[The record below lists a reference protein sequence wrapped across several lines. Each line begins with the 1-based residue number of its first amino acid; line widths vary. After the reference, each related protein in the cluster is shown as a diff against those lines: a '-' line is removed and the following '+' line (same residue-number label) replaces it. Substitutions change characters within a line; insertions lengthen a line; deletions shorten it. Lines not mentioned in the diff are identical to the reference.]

1 MRLIAICFFV
11 FTAITTMAQERV
23 KKIEFYGAA
32 KTNILHQGFDVYGDT
47 MNVSKASYGHSLI
60 DLGILVRPS
69 ANTEIATEF
78 RLRNELGGFWGGA
91 VTYGIRKL
99 TLKGVVNDA
108 IRYKIGDIDLEM
120 TPYTLYNNNYQ
131 DVVNE
136 ATVFQMAREV
146 IDYENYFSGNAWRQQ
161 GVQSSYGFYLNNETF
176 KSIDVNLFSTR
187 NRTADPSSAS
197 AERLFSGGQ
206 IGLNTSYGLIT
217 FHSANLFD
225 LKNTVI
231 DMNLYYNSV
240 NTVSAN
246 ISLADLPKFS
256 LNYEGGTSKANYE
269 NLIEDETVTIQD
281 YFLNLGLIYSPTNK
295 FRLSVKGINTG
306 PQFRSPAAQNV
317 RLGYSSSSN
326 VFPTIGNN
334 LAVRNMGLM
343 DYLYNDVFYYK
354 TFDSQ
359 LDLYNPAFSNAMPYG
374 LATPN
379 RKGFSVSLDQL
390 AIKEQFNLSSEIHIM
405 SEIIGTGTTQLKS
418 FMKFVTKANYNYK
431 KWSAKAGLAYESTSR
446 DGQPYEKIEL
456 SSMLF
461 DFGLDFDLT
470 DQLSILFGTKYH
482 MADGN
487 ELLAVYDSYN
497 NPLYFDPISY
507 DNQKQMLN
515 SIGLM
520 VNFSER
526 SKLTASLSSFSQKAE
541 QKYTFNQLQ
550 LLYRLNF

>member
-32 KTNILHQGFDVYGDT
+32 KTNILHQDFDVDGDT
-47 MNVSKASYGHSLI
+47 MNLSKANYGHSLI

-69 ANTEIATEF
+69 SNTEIATEF

-91 VTYGIRKL
+91 VTFGIRKL

-108 IRYKIGDIDLEM
+108 IRYKIGDIDIEM
-120 TPYTLYNNNYQ
+120 TPYSLYNNNYQ

-136 ATVFQMAREV
+136 ATVFQIAREV
-146 IDYENYFSGNAWRQQ
+146 IDYENYFSGNTWRQQ
-161 GVQSSYGFYLNNETF
+161 GIQSSYGFYLNNETF

-197 AERLFSGGQ
+197 PERLFSGGQ

-256 LNYEGGTSKANYE
+256 LNYEGGTSKSNYE
-269 NLIEDETVTIQD
+269 NLIEEETVTIQD
-281 YFLNLGLIYSPTNK
+281 YFWNLGLIYSPTNK
-295 FRLSVKGINTG
+295 FSVSVNRINTG
-306 PQFRSPAAQNV
+306 PQFRSPSAQNV

-334 LAVRNMGLM
+334 LAVRNMGLI

-359 LDLYNPAFSNAMPYG
+359 LDLYNPAFSNALPYG
-374 LATPN
+374 LSTPN
-379 RKGFSVSLDQL
+379 RKGFSVSLDEL
-390 AIKEQFNLSSEIHIM
+390 VIREQFNLSSKIHMM
-405 SEIIGTGTTQLKS
+405 SEIIGSGTIHLKS
-418 FMKFVTKANYNYK
+418 FMKIIAKANYDYK
-431 KWSAKAGLAYESTSR
+431 KWSANAGLAYESTSR
-446 DGQPYEKIEL
+446 DGQAYEKIEL

-482 MADGN
+482 IADGN

-507 DNQKQMLN
+507 DDQRQMLN

-526 SKLTASLSSFSQKAE
+526 SKLTASLSSFLQKAE
-541 QKYTFNQLQ
+541 QEYTFNQFQ

>member
-32 KTNILHQGFDVYGDT
+32 KTNILHQGFDVDGDT
-47 MNVSKASYGHSLI
+47 MNVSKANYGHSLI

-161 GVQSSYGFYLNNETF
+161 GVQSSYGFYLNNEIF

-197 AERLFSGGQ
+197 PERLFSGGQ

-225 LKNTVI
+225 LKNTVN

-269 NLIEDETVTIQD
+269 NLIEEETVTIQD
-281 YFLNLGLIYSPTNK
+281 YFWNLGFIYSPTNK
-295 FRLSVKGINTG
+295 LRLSVNGINTG
-306 PQFRSPAAQNV
+306 PQYRSPAAQNV

-334 LAVRNMGLM
+334 LAVRNMGLV

-359 LDLYNPAFSNAMPYG
+359 LDLYNPAFSNALPYG

-379 RKGFSVSLDQL
+379 RKGFSVSLDEL
-390 AIKEQFNLSSEIHIM
+390 AINEQLNLSSEIHMM

-418 FMKFVTKANYNYK
+418 FMKFVAKANYDYK
-431 KWSAKAGLAYESTSR
+431 KWSANAGLAYESTLR
-446 DGQPYEKIEL
+446 DGQVYEKIEL

-461 DFGLDFDLT
+461 DLGVDFDLT

-482 MADGN
+482 IADGN

-507 DNQKQMLN
+507 KEQKQMLN

-541 QKYTFNQLQ
+541 QVYTINQLQ

>member
-1 MRLIAICFFV
+1 MRLVTICFLV
-11 FTAITTMAQERV
+11 FAATTIMAQERV

-32 KTNILHQGFDVYGDT
+32 KTNILHQDFNVDGDT
-47 MNVSKASYGHSLI
+47 LNLSKANYGHSLI

-69 ANTEIATEF
+69 VNTEISTEF

-131 DVVNE
+131 DLVNE
-136 ATVFQMAREV
+136 ATIFKMAREV

-161 GVQSSYGFYLNNETF
+161 GIQSSYGFYLNSETL

-197 AERLFSGGQ
+197 PERLFSGGQ

-256 LNYEGGTSKANYE
+256 LNYEGGTSKSNYE
-269 NLIEDETVTIQD
+269 NLIEEETVAIQD
-281 YFLNLGLIYSPTNK
+281 YFWNLGFSYSTTNK
-295 FRLSVKGINTG
+295 LSLSINSINTG

-334 LAVRNMGLM
+334 LAVRNMGLI

-359 LDLYNPAFSNAMPYG
+359 LDLYNPAFSNALPYG
-374 LATPN
+374 LSTPN
-379 RKGFSVSLDQL
+379 RKGFSVSLDEL
-390 AIKEQFNLSSEIHIM
+390 VIREQFNLSSKIYMM
-405 SEIIGTGTTQLKS
+405 SEIIGSGTIHLKS
-418 FMKFVTKANYNYK
+418 FMKIIAKANYDYK
-431 KWSAKAGLAYESTSR
+431 KWSANAGLAYESTSR
-446 DGQPYEKIEL
+446 DGQAYEKIEL

-461 DFGLDFDLT
+461 DFGLYFDLT
-470 DQLSILFGTKYH
+470 DQISILFGTKYH
-482 MADGN
+482 IADGN

-507 DNQKQMLN
+507 DDQKQMLN

-520 VNFSER
+520 VNFSEL

-541 QKYTFNQLQ
+541 QEYNFNQLQ

>member
-32 KTNILHQGFDVYGDT
+32 KTNILHQGFDVDGDT

-91 VTYGIRKL
+91 VTFGIRKL

-161 GVQSSYGFYLNNETF
+161 GLQSSYGFYLNNETF

-187 NRTADPSSAS
+187 NRTADLSSAS
-197 AERLFSGGQ
+197 PERLFSGGQ
-206 IGLNTSYGLIT
+206 IGLNTSFGLIT

-225 LKNTVI
+225 LKNTVN

-256 LNYEGGTSKANYE
+256 FNYEGGTSKANYE
-269 NLIEDETVTIQD
+269 NLIEEETVTIQD
-281 YFLNLGLIYSPTNK
+281 YFWKLGLIYSPTNRL
-295 FRLSVKGINTG
+295 RLSVNGINTG
-306 PQFRSPAAQNV
+306 PQFSSPAAQNV

-334 LAVRNMGLM
+334 LAVRNMGLV

-359 LDLYNPAFSNAMPYG
+359 LDLYNPAFSNALPYG

-379 RKGFSVSLDQL
+379 RKGFSVSLDEL
-390 AIKEQFNLSSEIHIM
+390 SIKEQLNLSSEIHMM

-418 FMKFVTKANYNYK
+418 FMKFVAKANYDYK
-431 KWSAKAGLAYESTSR
+431 KWSANAGLAYESTLR
-446 DGQPYEKIEL
+446 DGQSYEKIKL

-461 DFGLDFDLT
+461 DFGVDFDLT
-470 DQLSILFGTKYH
+470 NQLSILFGTKYH
-482 MADGN
+482 TADGN

-507 DNQKQMLN
+507 NDQKQMLN

-541 QKYTFNQLQ
+541 QEYIFNQLQ

>member
-32 KTNILHQGFDVYGDT
+32 KTNILHQDFDVDGDT
-47 MNVSKASYGHSLI
+47 INLSKANYGHSLI

-69 ANTEIATEF
+69 SNTEIATEF

-91 VTYGIRKL
+91 VTFGIRKL

-108 IRYKIGDIDLEM
+108 IRYKIGDIDIEM
-120 TPYTLYNNNYQ
+120 TPYSLYNNNYQ

-136 ATVFQMAREV
+136 ATVFQIAREV
-146 IDYENYFSGNAWRQQ
+146 IDYENYFSGNTWRQQ
-161 GVQSSYGFYLNNETF
+161 GIQSSYGFYLNNETF

-197 AERLFSGGQ
+197 PERLFSGGQ

-217 FHSANLFD
+217 FNSANLFD

-256 LNYEGGTSKANYE
+256 LNYEGGTSKSNYE
-269 NLIEDETVTIQD
+269 SLIEEETVTIQD
-281 YFLNLGLIYSPTNK
+281 YFWNLGLIYSPTNK
-295 FRLSVKGINTG
+295 FSVSVNGINTG
-306 PQFRSPAAQNV
+306 PQFRSPSAQNV

-334 LAVRNMGLM
+334 LAVRNMGLI
-343 DYLYNDVFYYK
+343 DYLYNDVLYYK

-359 LDLYNPAFSNAMPYG
+359 LDLYNPAFSNALPYG
-374 LATPN
+374 LSTPN
-379 RKGFSVSLDQL
+379 RKGFSVSLDEL
-390 AIKEQFNLSSEIHIM
+390 VIREQFNLSSKIHMM
-405 SEIIGTGTTQLKS
+405 SEIIGSGTIHLKS
-418 FMKFVTKANYNYK
+418 FMKIIAKANYDYK
-431 KWSAKAGLAYESTSR
+431 KWSANAGLGYEYTSR
-446 DGQPYEKIEL
+446 DGQAYEKIEL

-482 MADGN
+482 IADGN

-497 NPLYFDPISY
+497 NPLYFDPTSY
-507 DNQKQMLN
+507 YDQKQMLN

-520 VNFSER
+520 VNFSEL

-541 QKYTFNQLQ
+541 QEYNFNQLQ

>member
-32 KTNILHQGFDVYGDT
+32 KTNILHQGFDVDGDT
-47 MNVSKASYGHSLI
+47 MNVSKANYGHSLI

-131 DVVNE
+131 DLVNE

-197 AERLFSGGQ
+197 PERLFSGGQ

-246 ISLADLPKFS
+246 ISLANLPKFS

-507 DNQKQMLN
+507 DYQKQMLN

-541 QKYTFNQLQ
+541 QEYTFNQLQ

>member
-11 FTAITTMAQERV
+11 FTAITTLAQERV

-32 KTNILHQGFDVYGDT
+32 KTNILHQDFDVDGDT
-47 MNVSKASYGHSLI
+47 MNLSKANYGHSLI

-69 ANTEIATEF
+69 SNTEIATEF

-91 VTYGIRKL
+91 VTFGIRKL

-120 TPYTLYNNNYQ
+120 TPYSLYNNNYQ

-136 ATVFQMAREV
+136 ATVFRIAREV

-161 GVQSSYGFYLNNETF
+161 GIQSSYGFYLNNETF

-197 AERLFSGGQ
+197 PERLFSGGQ

-246 ISLADLPKFS
+246 ISLADFPKFS
-256 LNYEGGTSKANYE
+256 LNYEGGTSKSNYE
-269 NLIEDETVTIQD
+269 NLIEEETVTIQD
-281 YFLNLGLIYSPTNK
+281 YFWNLGLIYSPTNK
-295 FRLSVKGINTG
+295 FSVSVNGINTG
-306 PQFRSPAAQNV
+306 PQFRSPSAQNV

-359 LDLYNPAFSNAMPYG
+359 LDLYNPAFSNALPYG
-374 LATPN
+374 LSTPN
-379 RKGFSVSLDQL
+379 RKGFSVSLDEL
-390 AIKEQFNLSSEIHIM
+390 VIKEQFNLSSEIHMM
-405 SEIIGTGTTQLKS
+405 SEIIGSGTIQLKS
-418 FMKFVTKANYNYK
+418 FMKVIAKANYDYK
-431 KWSAKAGLAYESTSR
+431 KWSANAGLAYESTSR
-446 DGQPYEKIEL
+446 DGQAYEKIEL

-482 MADGN
+482 IADGN

-497 NPLYFDPISY
+497 NPLYFEPTSY
-507 DNQKQMLN
+507 DDHKQMLN

-541 QKYTFNQLQ
+541 QEYNFNQFQ

>member
-32 KTNILHQGFDVYGDT
+32 KTNILHQSFGVDGDT
-47 MNVSKASYGHSLI
+47 MNLSKANYGHSLI

-78 RLRNELGGFWGGA
+78 RLRNEFGGFWGGA

-99 TLKGVVNDA
+99 TLKGVVNDV

-197 AERLFSGGQ
+197 PERLFSGGQ
-206 IGLNTSYGLIT
+206 IGLNTSYGIIT
-217 FHSANLFD
+217 LHSANLFD
-225 LKNTVI
+225 LKNTVN

-269 NLIEDETVTIQD
+269 NLIEEETVTIQD
-281 YFLNLGLIYSPTNK
+281 YFWNLGFIYSPTNK
-295 FRLSVKGINTG
+295 LRLSVNGINTG

-359 LDLYNPAFSNAMPYG
+359 LDLHNPAFSNALPYG

-379 RKGFSVSLDQL
+379 RKGFSVSLDEL
-390 AIKEQFNLSSEIHIM
+390 VIKEQLNLSSEIQMM

-418 FMKFVTKANYNYK
+418 FMKFVAKANYDYK
-431 KWSAKAGLAYESTSR
+431 KWSANAGLAYETTSR
-446 DGQPYEKIEL
+446 DGQAYEKIEL

-461 DFGLDFDLT
+461 DFGFDFDLT

-507 DNQKQMLN
+507 NDQKQMLN

-541 QKYTFNQLQ
+541 QEYTFNQLQ

>member
-32 KTNILHQGFDVYGDT
+32 KTNILHQGFDVDGDT
-47 MNVSKASYGHSLI
+47 MNVSKANYGHSLI

-187 NRTADPSSAS
+187 NSTADPSSAS
-197 AERLFSGGQ
+197 PERLFSGGQ
-206 IGLNTSYGLIT
+206 ISLNTSYGLIT

-225 LKNTVI
+225 LKNTVN

-246 ISLADLPKFS
+246 ISLADFPKFS
-256 LNYEGGTSKANYE
+256 LNYEGGTSKANYDDIVE
-269 NLIEDETVTIQD
+269 EETVTIQD
-281 YFLNLGLIYSPTNK
+281 YFWNLGLSYSTSNK
-295 FRLSVKGINTG
+295 IRFSVNGINTG
-306 PQFRSPAAQNV
+306 PQFRSPAAQNI

-334 LAVRNMGLM
+334 LAVRNMGLV

-359 LDLYNPAFSNAMPYG
+359 LDLYNPAFSNALPYG

-379 RKGFSVSLDQL
+379 RKGFSVSLDEL
-390 AIKEQFNLSSEIHIM
+390 AINEQLNLSSEIHMM

-418 FMKFVTKANYNYK
+418 FMKFVAKANYDYK
-431 KWSAKAGLAYESTSR
+431 KWSANAGLAYESTLR
-446 DGQPYEKIEL
+446 DGQVYEKIEL

-461 DFGLDFDLT
+461 DLGVDFDLT

-482 MADGN
+482 IADGN

-507 DNQKQMLN
+507 KEQKQMLN

-541 QKYTFNQLQ
+541 QVYTINQLQ

>member
-11 FTAITTMAQERV
+11 FTATATMAQDRV

-32 KTNILHQGFDVYGDT
+32 KTNILHQSFDVDGDT
-47 MNVSKASYGHSLI
+47 MNVPKANYGHSLI

-69 ANTEIATEF
+69 VNTEIATEF

-108 IRYKIGDIDLEM
+108 IRYKIGDVALEM

-146 IDYENYFSGNAWRQQ
+146 IDYENYFSGNSWRQQ

-187 NRTADPSSAS
+187 NRTADPSTAS
-197 AERLFSGGQ
+197 PERLFSGGQ

-217 FHSANLFD
+217 LHSANLFD
-225 LKNTVI
+225 LKNTVN

-246 ISLADLPKFS
+246 ISLANFPKFS

-269 NLIEDETVTIQD
+269 NLIEEETITIQD
-281 YFLNLGLIYSPTNK
+281 YFWNLELIYSPSNNL
-295 FRLSVKGINTG
+295 RLSVNGVNTG
-306 PQFRSPAAQNV
+306 PQFRSPAAQNI
-317 RLGYSSSSN
+317 RLSFSSN
-326 VFPTIGNN
+326 SKVFPTIGNN
-334 LAVRNMGLM
+334 LAVRNMGLV
-343 DYLYNDVFYYK
+343 DYLYNDVLYYK
-354 TFDSQ
+354 TFDNQ
-359 LDLYNPAFSNAMPYG
+359 LDLYNPAFSNALPYG

-379 RKGFSVSLDQL
+379 RKGFSVSLDELVISEQL
-390 AIKEQFNLSSEIHIM
+390 NLASEIHIM

-418 FMKFVTKANYNYK
+418 FMKFVTKANYDYK
-431 KWSAKAGLAYESTSR
+431 KWSANVGLAYESTSR
-446 DGQPYEKIEL
+446 DGLNYEKIEL
-456 SSMLF
+456 SSILF
-461 DFGLDFDLT
+461 DFGVDFDLA

-497 NPLYFDPISY
+497 NPLYFDPLSY
-507 DNQKQMLN
+507 NDQKQMLN

-541 QKYTFNQLQ
+541 QEYTFNQLQ

>member
-32 KTNILHQGFDVYGDT
+32 KTNILHQGFDVDGDT
-47 MNVSKASYGHSLI
+47 MNVSKANYGHSLI

-187 NRTADPSSAS
+187 NSTADPSSAS
-197 AERLFSGGQ
+197 PERLFSGGQ
-206 IGLNTSYGLIT
+206 ISLNTSYGLIT

-225 LKNTVI
+225 LKNTVN

-246 ISLADLPKFS
+246 ISLADFPKFS
-256 LNYEGGTSKANYE
+256 LNYEGGTSKANYDDIVE
-269 NLIEDETVTIQD
+269 EETVTIQD
-281 YFLNLGLIYSPTNK
+281 YFWNLGLSYSPSNK
-295 FRLSVKGINTG
+295 IRLSVNGINTG
-306 PQFRSPAAQNV
+306 PQFRSPAAQNI

-334 LAVRNMGLM
+334 LAVRNMGLV

-359 LDLYNPAFSNAMPYG
+359 LDLYNPAFSNALPYG

-379 RKGFSVSLDQL
+379 RKGFSVSLDEL
-390 AIKEQFNLSSEIHIM
+390 AIKEQLNLSSEIHMM

-418 FMKFVTKANYNYK
+418 FMKFVAKAKYDYK
-431 KWSAKAGLAYESTSR
+431 KWSANAGLAYESTSR
-446 DGQPYEKIEL
+446 DGQVYEKIEL

-461 DFGLDFDLT
+461 DLGVDFDLT

-482 MADGN
+482 LADGN

-507 DNQKQMLN
+507 KEQKQMLN

-541 QKYTFNQLQ
+541 QVYTINQLQ

>member
-32 KTNILHQGFDVYGDT
+32 KTNILHQDFDVDGDT
-47 MNVSKASYGHSLI
+47 MNLSKANYGHSLI

-69 ANTEIATEF
+69 SNTEIATEF

-91 VTYGIRKL
+91 VTFGIRKL

-108 IRYKIGDIDLEM
+108 IRYKIGDIDIEM
-120 TPYTLYNNNYQ
+120 TPYSLYNNNYQ

-136 ATVFQMAREV
+136 ATVFQIAREV
-146 IDYENYFSGNAWRQQ
+146 IDYENYFSGNTWRQQ
-161 GVQSSYGFYLNNETF
+161 GIQSSYGFYLNNETF

-197 AERLFSGGQ
+197 PERLFSGGQ

-256 LNYEGGTSKANYE
+256 LNYEGGTSKSNYE
-269 NLIEDETVTIQD
+269 NLIEEETVTIQD
-281 YFLNLGLIYSPTNK
+281 YFWNLGLIYSPTNK
-295 FRLSVKGINTG
+295 FSVSVNGINTG
-306 PQFRSPAAQNV
+306 PQFRSPSAQNV

-334 LAVRNMGLM
+334 LAVRNMGLI

-359 LDLYNPAFSNAMPYG
+359 LDLYNPAFSNALPYG
-374 LATPN
+374 LSTPN
-379 RKGFSVSLDQL
+379 RKGFSVRLDEL
-390 AIKEQFNLSSEIHIM
+390 VIREQFNLSSKIHMM
-405 SEIIGTGTTQLKS
+405 SEIIGSGTIHLKS
-418 FMKFVTKANYNYK
+418 FMKIIAKANYDYK
-431 KWSAKAGLAYESTSR
+431 KWSANAGLAYESTSR
-446 DGQPYEKIEL
+446 DGQAYEKIEL

-470 DQLSILFGTKYH
+470 DQISILFGTKYH
-482 MADGN
+482 IADGN

-507 DNQKQMLN
+507 DDQKQMLN

-520 VNFSER
+520 VNFSEL

-541 QKYTFNQLQ
+541 QEYNFNQLQ

>member
-32 KTNILHQGFDVYGDT
+32 KTNILHQDFDVDGDT
-47 MNVSKASYGHSLI
+47 MNLSKANYGHSLI

-69 ANTEIATEF
+69 SNTEIATEF

-91 VTYGIRKL
+91 VTFGIRKL

-108 IRYKIGDIDLEM
+108 IRYKIGDIDIEM
-120 TPYTLYNNNYQ
+120 TPYSLYNNNYQ

-136 ATVFQMAREV
+136 ATVFQIAREV
-146 IDYENYFSGNAWRQQ
+146 IDYENYFSGNTWRQQ
-161 GVQSSYGFYLNNETF
+161 GIQSSYGFYLNNETF

-197 AERLFSGGQ
+197 PERLFSGGQ

-256 LNYEGGTSKANYE
+256 LNYEGGTSKSNYK
-269 NLIEDETVTIQD
+269 NLIEEETVTIQD
-281 YFLNLGLIYSPTNK
+281 YFWNLGLIYSPTNK
-295 FRLSVKGINTG
+295 FTVSVNGINTG
-306 PQFRSPAAQNV
+306 PQFRSPSAQNV

-334 LAVRNMGLM
+334 LAVRNMGLI

-359 LDLYNPAFSNAMPYG
+359 LDLYNPAFSNALPYG
-374 LATPN
+374 LSTPN
-379 RKGFSVSLDQL
+379 RKGFSVSLDEL
-390 AIKEQFNLSSEIHIM
+390 VIKEQFNLSSKIYMM
-405 SEIIGTGTTQLKS
+405 SEIIGSGTIHLKS
-418 FMKFVTKANYNYK
+418 FMKIIAKANYDYK
-431 KWSAKAGLAYESTSR
+431 KWSANAGLGYESTSR
-446 DGQPYEKIEL
+446 DGQAYEKIEL

-482 MADGN
+482 IADGN

-497 NPLYFDPISY
+497 NPLYFDPTSY
-507 DNQKQMLN
+507 DDQKQMLN

-520 VNFSER
+520 VNFSEL

-541 QKYTFNQLQ
+541 QEYNFNQLQ

>member
-32 KTNILHQGFDVYGDT
+32 KTNILHQGFDVDGDT
-47 MNVSKASYGHSLI
+47 MNVSKANYGHSLI

-197 AERLFSGGQ
+197 PERLFSGGQ

-225 LKNTVI
+225 LKNTVN

-240 NTVSAN
+240 NTISAN

-269 NLIEDETVTIQD
+269 NLIEEETVTIQD
-281 YFLNLGLIYSPTNK
+281 YIWNIGLIYSPTNK
-295 FRLSVKGINTG
+295 LRLSVNGINTG

-359 LDLYNPAFSNAMPYG
+359 LDLYNPAFSNALPYG

-379 RKGFSVSLDQL
+379 RKGFSVSLDEL
-390 AIKEQFNLSSEIHIM
+390 AIKEQLNLSSEIHMI

-418 FMKFVTKANYNYK
+418 FMKFVAKANYDYK
-431 KWSAKAGLAYESTSR
+431 KWSANAGLAYESTSR
-446 DGQPYEKIEL
+446 DGQAYEKIEL

-461 DFGLDFDLT
+461 DFGIDFDLT
-470 DQLSILFGTKYH
+470 DHYLF
-482 MADGN
+482 
-487 ELLAVYDSYN
+487 
-497 NPLYFDPISY
+497 
-507 DNQKQMLN
+507 
-515 SIGLM
+515 
-520 VNFSER
+520 FSEQ
-526 SKLTASLSSFSQKAE
+526 SIIWLMGMN
-541 QKYTFNQLQ
+541 Y
-550 LLYRLNF
+550 